1 MRLGI
6 NVPAPDDIGE
16 EIPKGVELIHAPETW
31 SITKG
36 KDARV
41 GLLSTGIYTPH
52 EDLNVVE
59 SVSFA
64 TDEPDPPPR
73 NPHGTNMAGLIA
85 ARQNDRGIV
94 GVAPDALLISVKVL
108 DSSGSG
114 SIDDIAR
121 GLTWCLSAKM
131 DVIVLDFGHLGPC
144 DPTLQPLLRS
154 LANAGSIVV
163 CGEAESHGRPIMPG
177 SCDSVI
183 SVAAQPSKWS
193 DDTADLRSWAGRM
206 KTTEMGGGYSYGSF
220 SMQAVALVA
229 GAVAL
234 VKGVASNMNVDDVR
248 KLLVRTSDD
257 VNPGYYPYRQV
268 NVFRAINEIIRP

>member
-6 NVPAPDDIGE
+6 NVTAPDAAGE

-31 SITKG
+31 EITKG

-59 SVSFA
+59 SVSFS
-64 TDEPDPPPR
+64 TTEPDPQPR
-73 NPHGTNMAGLIA
+73 HPNGTNMAGLIA
-85 ARQNDRGIV
+85 ARQNGRGIV
-94 GVAPDALLISVKVL
+94 GVAPDASLISVKVL
-108 DSSGSG
+108 DASGSG
-114 SIDDIAR
+114 SPDDIAR
-121 GLTWCLSAKM
+121 GLTWCLSAKL
-131 DVIVLDFGHLGPC
+131 DVVVLDFGGGGTC
-144 DPTLQPLLRS
+144 DPKIQGLIES

-163 CGEAESHGRPIMPG
+163 SGQAEINGQPIMPG
-177 SCDSVI
+177 SCRGVI
-183 SVAAQPSKWS
+183 SAAAQPSSWS
-193 DDTADLRSWAGRM
+193 TDKADLRSWAGRM
-206 KTTEMGGGYSYGSF
+206 KTTEIGGGYSYSSF
-220 SMQAVALVA
+220 SMQSVALVA

-257 VNPGYYPYRQV
+257 VNPGYHPYRQV